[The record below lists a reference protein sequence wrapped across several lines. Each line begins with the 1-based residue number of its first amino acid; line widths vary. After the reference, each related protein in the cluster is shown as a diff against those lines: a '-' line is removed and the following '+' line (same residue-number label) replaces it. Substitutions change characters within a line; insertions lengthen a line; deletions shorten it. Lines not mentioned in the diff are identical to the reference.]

1 VSRQRFAQARG
12 IALVVILL
20 VLGLLST
27 LGLALLIALASEPGS
42 NANQRD
48 AAIALHAADGALEV
62 AIHELTLADDWTPP
76 LSGVSSPR
84 WTDGPPS
91 GTRMLPGGQQID
103 LTALT
108 NQLTCGRATACSDAE
123 RVASSDARPWGANN
137 PQWRPFVHGS
147 PEALGLTSFEV
158 DYLVV
163 WVGDDAMERDGDPSV
178 DGGTGQP
185 GEGRAVLRLRAT
197 AIGPGAARR
206 SVEAVIARLC
216 SGADGGPPCAPGSRV
231 QSWRDLRNVTP

>member
-1 VSRQRFAQARG
+1 VPGRRFARAGG

-62 AIHELTLADDWTPP
+62 AIHELALANDWTPQ
-76 LSGVSSPR
+76 LSGLTSSR

-91 GTRMLPGGQQID
+91 GARMLPGGQQVD

-108 NQLTCGRATACSDAE
+108 NQLTCGRTTACTDAD
-123 RVASSDARPWGANN
+123 RAVSSEARPWGTNN
-137 PQWRPFVHGS
+137 PWWRPFVHGS
-147 PEALGLTSFEV
+147 PEALGLTSFQV

-163 WVGDDAMERDGDPSV
+163 WIGDDALERDGDPSV

-206 SVEAVIARLC
+206 SVEAVLARLC
-216 SGADGGPPCAPGSRV
+216 FGADGGPPCAPGSRV